1 MTGAFFR
8 IKRGDEWENVE
19 IENLT
24 ESELVM
30 VLADKD
36 QRYLISAISLLC
48 KIIQRVEPLFQQLER
63 DGIIQKASEPQS
75 PESEEDADE
84 QGKQAV

>member
-8 IKRGDEWENVE
+8 IKRGDQWENVE

-24 ESELVM
+24 ETELVS

-48 KIIQRVEPLFQQLER
+48 KTIAHIEPIFRELEQ
-63 DGIIQKASEPQS
+63 DGIIQKASEPQDPQPHE
-75 PESEEDADE
+75 PEEKIDGE
-84 QGKQAV
+84 